1 MTVLCSTQAWSTD
14 HLRGDAPN
22 CRNCDPGVP
31 GMTSEGLRTGSMVVG
46 SRNLGSRNPV
56 PVGFWEPR
64 FPLGV
69 ALSTHGGEE
78 IKGCPSLAC
87 IGTDPHADQSWC
99 DTKDPLCKEQIGDE
113 IGHGNLHFGLDSA
126 HLAVFSDLC
135 LAGRSAS
142 MYAERCALREHRLYY
157 VLIGA
162 LCPMLCPNNVFR
174 RVA

>member
-1 MTVLCSTQAWSTD
+1 
-14 HLRGDAPN
+14 
-22 CRNCDPGVP
+22 
-31 GMTSEGLRTGSMVVG
+31 MVV
-46 SRNLGSRNPV
+46 
-56 PVGFWEPR
+56 
-64 FPLGV
+64 PLGGGG
-69 ALSTHGGEE
+69 AHHTPGGEE

-99 DTKDPLCKEQIGDE
+99 DTKDPLCKEQVGDE